1 MASKLTAYPLTP
13 REIIALVCRDW
24 RKLAIAFAVPPVLAI
39 IAAFLMTPQY
49 QATSTLLVK
58 AGREYLGHAEA
69 GGGGGATGPQE
80 TMDETI
86 NSEIGILT
94 SRTLAESVIRK
105 IGLARLYPKLATG
118 GDDSGVMDEA
128 VDSFVKDLEADP
140 IKVSNVISIGF
151 RHPDLATA
159 LATVNAV
166 VDAFQEAHARVYSE
180 PRSPYIEGQLK
191 ELTQRLQQLED
202 QRSKGRLQSGIF
214 NADQQRTDLIN
225 LRSDAERQLLAA
237 DSQYAE
243 LQGRLKTLAEEAQH
257 VDATTVST
265 DSDNTTLLGTAE
277 AQLLSL
283 RQQEHDLLTR
293 LQPSTPEVQ
302 NLQSQIRLVE
312 DAIARAKDFSVVRK
326 APNPLLEKAQE
337 EMLINRADLQPAT
350 ERAAALHA
358 AIARYDEQLKNLE
371 TNGLTLRQLD
381 QEIDGLSAS
390 VRDAEQRL
398 VQAQFEDSLDKSNVV
413 SIGIIER
420 ATGSAKAVAPRKLLF
435 LAGGIVA
442 GGALSGFLVLLAILS
457 QNTLLMAESVAR
469 ALNLPVLVT
478 VAEREGRRF
487 YRRAA

>member
-1 MASKLTAYPLTP
+1 
-13 REIIALVCRDW
+13 
-24 RKLAIAFAVPPVLAI
+24 
-39 IAAFLMTPQY
+39 
-49 QATSTLLVK
+49 
-58 AGREYLGHAEA
+58 
-69 GGGGGATGPQE
+69 
-80 TMDETI
+80 MDETI
-86 NSEIGILT
+86 NSEIGILS

-105 IGLARLYPKLATG
+105 IGLARLYPKLAASSGTG
-118 GDDSGVMDEA
+118 DAVMDEA
-128 VDSFVKDLEADP
+128 IDSFAKDLQADP

-159 LATVNAV
+159 IATVNAV

-191 ELTQRLQQLED
+191 DLTQHLQQLED
-202 QRSKGRLQSGIF
+202 QRSKLRLQSGIF
-214 NADQQRTDLIN
+214 NAEQQRTDLIN
-225 LRSDAERQLLAA
+225 LRSDAEKQLLAA

-243 LQGRLKTLAEEAQH
+243 LQDRLKALSEEAQH
-257 VDATTVST
+257 VDTTTVST

-302 NLQSQIRLVE
+302 NVESQIRLVE

-326 APNPLLEKAQE
+326 APSPLLEKAQE
-337 EMLINRADLQPAT
+337 EMLINRADLQPAS

-358 AIARYDEQLKNLE
+358 AITRYDDQLKNLE
-371 TNGLTLRQLD
+371 TSDLGLRQLD
-381 QEIDGLSAS
+381 QEIDALSTS

-398 VQAQFEDSLDKSNVV
+398 VQARFEDSLDKSTVV

-420 ATGSAKAVAPRKLLF
+420 ATGSAKPVAPRKLLF

-442 GGALSGFLVLLAILS
+442 GGALSGFLLLLAILS

-469 ALNLPVLVT
+469 SLNLPVLVT
-478 VAEREGRRF
+478 IAERDGRRH